1 MSIAENIKVVQ
12 NRVAR
17 TCEKVK
23 RDSDKIR
30 LIAVSKTVELEQIQE
45 AIDAGLT
52 DFGESRVQD
61 AWRKYQA
68 LGNKVHWHMIGHVQ
82 TNKAKRTAQF
92 SDFIHSVD
100 SIRLADELQVQA
112 EKQEKNLD
120 IFIQVNT
127 SGEDTKFGFTPQET
141 SDSVQQISEYSN
153 LNIKGLMTIGA
164 YSADEQKVRQCFK
177 QLREIQL
184 RLNERIANLEL
195 TELSMGMTN
204 DFEIA
209 IEEGATMLR
218 VGRLI
223 FGDKKY

>member
-12 NRVAR
+12 NRVALA
-17 TCEKVK
+17 CEKAR
-23 RDSDKIR
+23 RDLNEIQ
-30 LIAVSKTVELEQIQE
+30 LIAVSKTVELDQIQE

-52 DFGESRVQD
+52 NFGESRVQD

-68 LGNKVHWHMIGHVQ
+68 LGNKVHWHMIGHLQ
-82 TNKAKRTAQF
+82 TNKAKRALQF
-92 SDFIHSVD
+92 SDYLHSVD

-112 EKQEKNLD
+112 EKQEKILN

-141 SDSVQQISEYSN
+141 PDSVQKISEYGN

-164 YSADEQKVRQCFK
+164 YSADEQKVKQCFK
-177 QLREIQL
+177 QLRELQL

-209 IEEGATMLR
+209 IEEGATMIR

-223 FGDKKY
+223 FGERKY

>member
-1 MSIAENIKVVQ
+1 MSIAKNIKVVQ

-23 RDSDKIR
+23 RDLDKIR
-30 LIAVSKTVELEQIQE
+30 LIAVSKTVVLSQIQE

-61 AWRKYQA
+61 AWGKYQA
-68 LGNKVHWHMIGHVQ
+68 LGNRVHWHMIGHLQ
-82 TNKAKRTAQF
+82 TNKAKRAVQF
-92 SDFIHSVD
+92 SNFIHSVD
-100 SIRLADELQVQA
+100 SNRLADELQLQA
-112 EKQEKNLD
+112 MKQKKKLD
-120 IFIQVNT
+120 IFVQVNT

-141 SDSVQQISEYSN
+141 YDSVQQISEHSN
-153 LNIKGLMTIGA
+153 LDIKGLMTIGA
-164 YSADEQKVRQCFK
+164 YSTDEQEVRQCFK
-177 QLREIQL
+177 QLRKIQQK
-184 RLNERIANLEL
+184 LNARISNLEL

-223 FGDKKY
+223 FGDRKY

>member
-1 MSIAENIKVVQ
+1 MSIAKNIKVVQ
-12 NRVAR
+12 NRVALA
-17 TCEKVK
+17 CEKAR
-23 RDSDKIR
+23 RDLNEIQ
-30 LIAVSKTVELEQIQE
+30 LIAVSKTVELDQIQE

-52 DFGESRVQD
+52 NFGESRVQD

-68 LGNKVHWHMIGHVQ
+68 LGNKVHWHMIGHLQ
-82 TNKAKRTAQF
+82 TNKAKRALQF
-92 SDFIHSVD
+92 SDYLHSVD
-100 SIRLADELQVQA
+100 STRLADELQIQA
-112 EKQEKNLD
+112 EKQKKTLN
-120 IFIQVNT
+120 IFVQVNT
-127 SGEDTKFGFTPQET
+127 SGEDTKFGFAPQET
-141 SDSVQQISEYSN
+141 LDSVQKISEYGN

-177 QLREIQL
+177 QLRELQL

-209 IEEGATMLR
+209 IEEGATMIR

-223 FGDKKY
+223 FGERKY